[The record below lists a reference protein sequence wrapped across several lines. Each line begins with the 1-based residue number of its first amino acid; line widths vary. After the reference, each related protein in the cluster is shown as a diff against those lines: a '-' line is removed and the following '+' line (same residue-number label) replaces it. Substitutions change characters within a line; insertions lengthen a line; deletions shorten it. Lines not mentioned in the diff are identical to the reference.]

1 MNLQT
6 SFICGNWKVAWKGIE
21 EIEDFLKF
29 LDCEAEIE
37 GKKKKK
43 NLPAEQ
49 LYGENALAHS
59 RESRKKK
66 FCKKKSQMC
75 SLC

>member
-37 GKKKKK
+37 GKKKEEFACRAAVWGKC
-43 NLPAEQ
+43 PCP
-49 LYGENALAHS
+49 
-59 RESRKKK
+59 
-66 FCKKKSQMC
+66 F
-75 SLC
+75 